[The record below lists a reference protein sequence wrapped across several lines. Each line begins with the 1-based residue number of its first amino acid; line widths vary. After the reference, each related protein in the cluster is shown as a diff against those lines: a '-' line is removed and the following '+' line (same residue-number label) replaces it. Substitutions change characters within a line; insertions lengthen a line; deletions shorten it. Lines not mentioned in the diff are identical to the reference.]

1 MKAMTKKKRKIVHRD
16 STQYE
21 QLASEYVIKATP
33 LLDDVATQAHNLYNR
48 ALYDVRQAF
57 FKHRFVSFTDL
68 DALFKKRYKSKENL
82 LYRKM
87 IYVQSAQQTLREVE
101 TIWQAWFKALKAYRT
116 APARFTGKPRMPKYL
131 HKNQRHTFYVTNQ
144 NAKIKDGYLV
154 INKLNIKVKLA
165 SDKIKKIGRIAV
177 KPLANGYKVIVP
189 YKIDK

>member
-1 MKAMTKKKRKIVHRD
+1 MAKKKRKSVHRD

-57 FKHRFVSFTDL
+57 FKHRFVNFTDL

-87 IYVQSAQQTLREVE
+87 LYQYISASHC
-101 TIWQAWFKALKAYRT
+101 KRT
-116 APARFTGKPRMPKYL
+116 R
-131 HKNQRHTFYVTNQ
+131 
-144 NAKIKDGYLV
+144 
-154 INKLNIKVKLA
+154 
-165 SDKIKKIGRIAV
+165 
-177 KPLANGYKVIVP
+177 
-189 YKIDK
+189 